1 MRRGAEGIEMMVR
14 VVPCGGR
21 ECRQAVRDPER
32 ERENGRE
39 RERETTLKKEGRK
52 GEQKRV
58 RTEKCDELVC
68 TTLTP
73 SLQ

>member
-1 MRRGAEGIEMMVR
+1 MWWQRVQTGSTRSREGE
-14 VVPCGGR
+14 
-21 ECRQAVRDPER
+21 
-32 ERENGRE
+32 RE

-68 TTLTP
+68 TTLTLR
-73 SLQ
+73 LQ

>member
-1 MRRGAEGIEMMVR
+1 MRRGAGGVEMMVR

-32 ERENGRE
+32 ERE
-39 RERETTLKKEGRK
+39 RERETTLRKEGRK

-68 TTLTP
+68 TTLTLR
-73 SLQ
+73 LQ